1 MGQIILFTIIILNLL
16 AILTMILKERKKPE
30 IIISWLLLFS
40 LLPVVGFVLYVLIGS
55 GLSIKNK
62 RMLQKKKFYN
72 DNYINYFH
80 ELISEDIEI
89 ENPKASKLIKF
100 NMRNGNSVPTFGN
113 SVKFFVD
120 GNKKIDSLIEDIKSA
135 KHSINLEYYIF
146 GNDEIGDK
154 VMQEL
159 VAKAKEGVIVNLI
172 YDSVGSLKSPR
183 KYFKQLRLAGGHVK
197 EFFPPLFYIR
207 LINLKMN
214 YRNHRKIA
222 VIDGKI
228 GYVGGINIR
237 GDHCSMVPKVAP
249 WCDAHIRVEGQAVY
263 TLQNEFLN
271 FWQFCN
277 KENLETNKYNEL
289 GYFPDIEKQ
298 GETVMQTLASGPDL
312 KGHEIKEN
320 MQKMFQL
327 AEHEIILQ
335 TPYFVPDEIFMN
347 AIKTAI
353 NSGVKVRVIIP
364 GKPDKKFVYNAT
376 MSFVQELIEMG
387 GEVYLYNG
395 FMHAKVLVA
404 DDFAMTIGT
413 ANADNRS
420 FELNFEINSVI
431 YDKKEIEH
439 YRKILDDIFAE
450 CKQID
455 INYFKQK
462 PFWAKFKQ
470 LFFRLFAPLF

>member
-1 MGQIILFTIIILNLL
+1 
-16 AILTMILKERKKPE
+16 
-30 IIISWLLLFS
+30 
-40 LLPVVGFVLYVLIGS
+40 
-55 GLSIKNK
+55 
-62 RMLQKKKFYN
+62 
-72 DNYINYFH
+72 
-80 ELISEDIEI
+80 
-89 ENPKASKLIKF
+89 
-100 NMRNGNSVPTFGN
+100 
-113 SVKFFVD
+113 
-120 GNKKIDSLIEDIKSA
+120 
-135 KHSINLEYYIF
+135 
-146 GNDEIGDK
+146 
-154 VMQEL
+154 
-159 VAKAKEGVIVNLI
+159 
-172 YDSVGSLKSPR
+172 
-183 KYFKQLRLAGGHVK
+183 
-197 EFFPPLFYIR
+197 
-207 LINLKMN
+207 
-214 YRNHRKIA
+214 
-222 VIDGKI
+222 
-228 GYVGGINIR
+228 
-237 GDHCSMVPKVAP
+237 
-249 WCDAHIRVEGQAVY
+249 
-263 TLQNEFLN
+263 
-271 FWQFCN
+271 
-277 KENLETNKYNEL
+277 
-289 GYFPDIEKQ
+289 
-298 GETVMQTLASGPDL
+298 
-312 KGHEIKEN
+312 
-320 MQKMFQL
+320 
-327 AEHEIILQ
+327 
-335 TPYFVPDEIFMN
+335 MN